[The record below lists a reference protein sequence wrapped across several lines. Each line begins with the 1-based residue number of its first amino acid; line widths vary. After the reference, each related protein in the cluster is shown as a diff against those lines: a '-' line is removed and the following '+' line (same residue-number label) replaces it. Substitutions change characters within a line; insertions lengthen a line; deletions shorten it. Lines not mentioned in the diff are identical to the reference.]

1 MYLRTNLDEETFRAV
16 ADITQFDALTQERLR
31 DIIRQKAAEV
41 QQRAITMAPKN
52 TGRLASEIKLEFV
65 NTEKTSAAR
74 VYTKNKVG
82 HLVEFGAV
90 ATVSIP
96 THKKAMKPGGQG
108 WFMAKAIIPRRA
120 PHPFMQPAIDIVR
133 PTIREA
139 IKEAIVRDK

>member
-1 MYLRTNLDEETFRAV
+1 MYLRTNLDEEAFRAV

-31 DIIRQKAAEV
+31 DVIRQKAAEV

-74 VYTKNKVG
+74 VYTKNKVA

-96 THKKAMKPGGQG
+96 THKKAMKPGGPG
-108 WFMAKAIIPRRA
+108 WFMAKAIIPKRA

>member
-31 DIIRQKAAEV
+31 DVIRQKAAEV

-52 TGRLASEIKLEFV
+52 TGRLASEIKL
-65 NTEKTSAAR
+65 
-74 VYTKNKVG
+74 G

>member
-1 MYLRTNLDEETFRAV
+1 M
-16 ADITQFDALTQERLR
+16 
-31 DIIRQKAAEV
+31 
-41 QQRAITMAPKN
+41 
-52 TGRLASEIKLEFV
+52 KL
-65 NTEKTSAAR
+65 TSAAR
-74 VYTKNKVG
+74 VYTKNKVA

-108 WFMAKAIIPRRA
+108 WFMAKAIIPKRA